1 MKLSFHI
8 LMVICHHQSCS
19 IINVFSAFS
28 EVNNID
34 AELHANVIMKW
45 NFPCKLDPNI
55 TGVLVIQSHPRPS
68 RDVILLR
75 GGVPEVFHPYE
86 GRVQLLTQGFPDGV
100 VALKMNS
107 VRIPDAGK
115 YQCLIQTPNSTDYRF
130 FYIKLRG

>member
-1 MKLSFHI
+1 
-8 LMVICHHQSCS
+8 MVICDHQSCS

-28 EVNNID
+28 EVNSID
-34 AELHANVIMKW
+34 TELYANVVMIWK
-45 NFPCKLDPNI
+45 FPSKLDPNI
-55 TGVLVIQSHPRPS
+55 TGVLVIQSRPRPS

-107 VRIPDAGK
+107 VRIPDAGI
-115 YQCLIQTPNSTDYRF
+115 YQCVIKMPTHSDYRY